1 MPDAKRATIPYRR
14 RGGPQEPKRPWLELY
29 IGGLSIPYYGLVDS
43 GSDYSVISKDIARLI
58 GFEWDETKERPD
70 RQRAARDN
78 PARRSPLLASSS
90 WPMYT
95 VTTVII
101 ARARRADMTLVRVRR
116 QGNSTV
122 VTLAQDI
129 VEQAK
134 LSDGDLIEE
143 RVDSKG
149 RIVLEAV
156 TTQPRISAKMATA
169 IKGAARDKR
178 AVLNRLAEHDRK

>member
-1 MPDAKRATIPYRR
+1 
-14 RGGPQEPKRPWLELY
+14 
-29 IGGLSIPYYGLVDS
+29 
-43 GSDYSVISKDIARLI
+43 
-58 GFEWDETKERPD
+58 
-70 RQRAARDN
+70 
-78 PARRSPLLASSS
+78 
-90 WPMYT
+90 
-95 VTTVII
+95 
-101 ARARRADMTLVRVRR
+101 MTLVRVRR

-156 TTQPRISAKMATA
+156 TTQPRISPKMATA
-169 IKGAARDKR
+169 IKAAARDKR
-178 AVLNRLAEHDRK
+178 AVLNRLAEHDRQ